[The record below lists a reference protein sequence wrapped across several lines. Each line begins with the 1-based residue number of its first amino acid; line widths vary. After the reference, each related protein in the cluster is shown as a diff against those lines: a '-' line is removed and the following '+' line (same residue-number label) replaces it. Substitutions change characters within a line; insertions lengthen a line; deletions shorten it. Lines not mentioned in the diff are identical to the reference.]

1 MQGPYSLPLDYNWY
15 LVIFYDKTK
24 DKTKPRLLIVLVPK
38 NNQSLVSCPLIMMAI
53 ENIFVKK
60 KPYIYRYIDIKKILK
75 DYTVHVLLIKLIIM
89 KEEFWKTS
97 W

>member
-1 MQGPYSLPLDYNWY
+1 MCFFFVQGGIFLPLDYNWY

-38 NNQSLVSCPLIMMAI
+38 NNQNLVSCPLIIMTM

-60 KPYIYRYIDIKKILK
+60 KPYIGP
-75 DYTVHVLLIKLIIM
+75 
-89 KEEFWKTS
+89 
-97 W
+97 